1 MGGGRLGLISAICVS
16 RPRSYLVQILQ
27 ATLIKW
33 AKSAVANMAVL
44 TRIGN
49 RSMYYLLMEVS
60 GWWSDVMVLTL
71 RVKLILIM
79 AEVRIPDVIRFG
91 YNEYSQ
97 WKQL

>member
-1 MGGGRLGLISAICVS
+1 MSQISSRQYGSVNTNREQVNVLLTDGSFRLM
-16 RPRSYLVQILQ
+16 
-27 ATLIKW
+27 KW
-33 AKSAVANMAVL
+33 
-44 TRIGN
+44 RHG
-49 RSMYYLLMEVS
+49 
-60 GWWSDVMVLTL
+60 LTL